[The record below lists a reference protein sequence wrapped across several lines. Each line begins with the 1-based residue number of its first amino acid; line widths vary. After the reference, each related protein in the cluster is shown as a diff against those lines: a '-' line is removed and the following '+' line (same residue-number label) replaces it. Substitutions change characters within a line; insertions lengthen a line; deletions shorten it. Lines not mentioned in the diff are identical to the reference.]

1 MIRGREKAVN
11 TGARR
16 TGAPGVFPKKER
28 RKGDH
33 SLISFSR
40 FWMNP
45 LRIAT

>member
-1 MIRGREKAVN
+1 MGLQQ
-11 TGARR
+11 RR
-16 TGAPGVFPKKER
+16 AQNRSAGLFPKKER